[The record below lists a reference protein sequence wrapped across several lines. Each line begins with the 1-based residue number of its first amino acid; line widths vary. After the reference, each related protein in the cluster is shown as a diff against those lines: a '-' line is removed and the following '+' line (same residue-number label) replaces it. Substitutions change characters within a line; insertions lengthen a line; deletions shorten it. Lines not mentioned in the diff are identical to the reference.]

1 MPRAVGYGYFS
12 RTKEVKRVEIPNV
25 KHYLLKDY
33 VRIVAG
39 AKEFSYM
46 PFNGRFFDL
55 RVIFGPGGFV

>member
-1 MPRAVGYGYFS
+1 MPKAVGYSYFS

-46 PFNGRFFDL
+46 PFNGYNLFNIIL
-55 RVIFGPGGFV
+55 VVSLI